1 MILKENN
8 IELIRSEKKTKGVDD
23 RFVILEDSDSG
34 HCCFE
39 YSILDTEKIN
49 EVWSEKY
56 ESICETFDIESA
68 ESICE
73 ALNGRLRK

>member
-1 MILKENN
+1 MIYKENN
-8 IELIRSEKKTKGVDD
+8 ISAISSEKDNAEVCD
-23 RFVILEDSDSG
+23 RFIILEDSDSG

-39 YSILDTEKIN
+39 HSILDTTKMN
-49 EVWSEKY
+49 DVWPEKY

-73 ALNGRLRK
+73 ALNWSFKK

>member
-23 RFVILEDSDSG
+23 RFIILEDSDSG

-39 YSILDTEKIN
+39 YSILDTKKTN
-49 EVWSEKY
+49 EVWLKKH

-68 ESICE
+68 ESICK
-73 ALNGRLRK
+73 ALNWSFKK